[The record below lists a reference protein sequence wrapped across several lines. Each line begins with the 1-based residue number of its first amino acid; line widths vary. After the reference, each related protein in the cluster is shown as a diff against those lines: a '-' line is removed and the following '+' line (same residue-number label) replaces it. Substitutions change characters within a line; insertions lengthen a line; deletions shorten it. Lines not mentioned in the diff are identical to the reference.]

1 MSVRTNITVGVSS
14 ACLIRTLPSGT
25 HIPCV
30 AVTHYAALLIND
42 TNQVTLDESQ
52 KMFLNVN

>member
-1 MSVRTNITVGVSS
+1 MSVRTHITVGVSS

-25 HIPCV
+25 QISCV
-30 AVTHYAALLIND
+30 ALTHYAALLIND